1 MRRTLELSVISPFT
15 RRMSNEVEARDQ
27 SSSTLRLAVP
37 LTSKESRI
45 IMSTSLLSRLA
56 IFFLRL
62 ILLLRTY
69 PPYHDPPASSP
80 VLVSAA
86 EEERKADVATSVLAM
101 APPPTR
107 SDKLVRAAAAAGINT
122 GAIRGKK
129 EVEIPERA
137 THAPVMAPA
146 AIVFHI
152 LPFLF
157 T

>member
-1 MRRTLELSVISPFT
+1 M
-15 RRMSNEVEARDQ
+15 EARDQ

-56 IFFLRL
+56 TFFLRL
-62 ILLLRTY
+62 TLLFHTY

-80 VLVSAA
+80 VLVSAKPA

-107 SDKLVRAAAAAGINT
+107 SDMLVKAAAAAGINT
-122 GAIRGKK
+122 GAICEKK
-129 EVEIPERA
+129 DTEIPERA

-146 AIVFHI
+146 AMVFHT
-152 LPFLF
+152 LSFLF
-157 T
+157 TSSRSREEYGNTLRLLG